1 MSIPLDI
8 NEQEIRERCAII
20 ISAATD
26 EAARMHHNFIG
37 TEHLY
42 NALTKIESGIAQRL
56 LIQAGFDPRHIR
68 NEIRRE
74 AGAGEDS
81 PDEEPPFTPRAYR
94 VLAMAVFHAD
104 DYHDEIVSDVHVL
117 LSLLQE
123 GEGVAM
129 RKLAGLGIS
138 LMNWIELVFDE
149 LAQLGESG
157 VTGERAMR
165 MIRDNSSAE
174 LVGSS
179 SSPDRIPSTPL
190 LDKYGR
196 DLTELARQGKLGPA
210 IGRDREIQQV
220 ARTLTR
226 NKKNN
231 PLLLGDAG
239 VGKTAVIEG
248 LAWTIING
256 TAPTTLL
263 GKRIVQIEIGTL
275 LAGTSLRGQF
285 EERLVGVV
293 EEAKITPG
301 IILFID
307 EIHTIVGAGDTIDSN
322 LDAANILKP
331 ALSRGEIICI
341 GATTH
346 EEYRKAIAQD
356 AALDRRFR
364 IIDINE
370 PSVEE
375 TLQIV
380 KTVQDSY
387 ARHHKVVIQEDALQA
402 AVSLS
407 SKYMINRR
415 QPDKS
420 LDLLD
425 EACAR
430 VVIQTSPDL
439 NESQIVTAESI
450 AEVVAEWTGIP
461 ISELTEDE
469 RLKYNR
475 MDQDLQAVV
484 VGQDHAVVAVA
495 DAIKTNRAGLS
506 DPNRPV
512 GVFLFLGPS
521 GVGKTELAKALAK
534 FLFGSEEVLLRFD
547 MSEFHDEHTVARLIG
562 SPPGYK
568 DSQRGGQLTE
578 ALRRK
583 PYSVV
588 LLDEVEK
595 AAPEVFDIFLQ
606 VFDEG
611 RLSDARGGTV
621 DARHAVWIMTSNIG
635 TAEIGRAVGFT
646 NGEAASYPDFTKELK
661 RFFRPEFLNRL
672 DEVIIFNTLN
682 PDVLDQILDIQLR
695 ELVLRLQKRQLKL
708 TLDRSA
714 RDLLIQQGYDPRN
727 GARLLRRTIERLLTR
742 PLSNLLLGHHYPVG
756 TTINV
761 RAESGALV
769 FEALRPTSP
778 MHPVTLSMPPDVA
791 SSVSQVTASLPA
803 QVPASVAAGHSQ
815 HSQSIDPKVTQA
827 SPLPPTLP
835 PEG

>member
-1 MSIPLDI
+1 MASPLDI
-8 NEQEIRERCAII
+8 SEPEIRERCATLLN
-20 ISAATD
+20 AAAD
-26 EAARMHHNFIG
+26 EAARLHHNFIG
-37 TEHLY
+37 TEHLF
-42 NALTKIESGIAQRL
+42 NALTKIDNGLTQRL
-56 LIQAGFDPRHIR
+56 LIGANFVPSHIR

-74 AGAGEDS
+74 VGAGDDDEPEED
-81 PDEEPPFTPRAYR
+81 PPFTPRAYR
-94 VLAMAVFHAD
+94 ILAIAVYYAD
-104 DYHDEIVSDVHVL
+104 DYGEDSVL
-117 LSLLQE
+117 EAHLLLALLEE
-123 GEGVAM
+123 GEGVAI
-129 RKLAGLGIS
+129 RKLRALGIS
-138 LMNWIELVFDE
+138 LSTWKESVTDE
-149 LAQLGESG
+149 LMRGSMPPLPLPTGDLSG
-157 VTGERAMR
+157 V
-165 MIRDNSSAE
+165 SS
-174 LVGSS
+174 GSEVEPRS
-179 SSPDRIPSTPL
+179 TRLPTPL

-196 DLTELARQGKLGPA
+196 DLTELARQGKIAPV
-210 IGRDREIQQV
+210 IGREREIKAV

-248 LAWTIING
+248 LAHSIVNG
-256 TAPTTLL
+256 TAPATLL
-263 GKRIVQIEIGTL
+263 GKRIIQIEIGTL

-293 EEAKITPG
+293 DEARNATG

-364 IIDINE
+364 TIDISE
-370 PSVEE
+370 PSPED
-375 TLQIV
+375 TLLILN
-380 KTVQDSY
+380 TVQDQY
-387 ARHHKVVIQEDALQA
+387 ARHHKVQISLDALQA
-402 AVSLS
+402 AVTLS
-407 SKYMINRR
+407 AKYIINRR
-415 QPDKS
+415 QPDKA

-430 VVIQTSPDL
+430 VVIHSQLPDD
-439 NESQIVTAESI
+439 SGPRMVTAESV
-450 AEVVAEWTGIP
+450 AEVLAEWTGIP
-461 ISELTEDE
+461 LAELTEDE
-469 RLKYNR
+469 RRKYQR
-475 MDQDLQAVV
+475 MDSYLKSMV
-484 VGQDHAVVAVA
+484 VGQDHAINAIS
-495 DAIKTNRAGLS
+495 DAIKTHRAGLS

-521 GVGKTELAKALAK
+521 GVGKTELAKALTR
-534 FLFGSEEVLLRFD
+534 FLFGSEDSLLRFD

-595 AAPEVFDIFLQ
+595 AAPEIFDVFLQ

-611 RLSDARGGTV
+611 RLTDARGTTA

-635 TAEIGRAVGFT
+635 TGEGGKSLGFQKET
-646 NGEAASYPDFTKELK
+646 FNSPDYQKAIR

-672 DEVIIFNTLN
+672 DETIIFNALTPQSLI
-682 PDVLDQILDIQLR
+682 DILDLHLRDLRTRLGKRGITLQL
-695 ELVLRLQKRQLKL
+695 
-708 TLDRSA
+708 DDSA
-714 RDLLIQQGYDPRN
+714 RNLILRQGYDPAN
-727 GARLLRRTIERLLTR
+727 GARPLRRAIERLLTR
-742 PLSNLLLGHHYPVG
+742 PLSHRILDNLYP
-756 TTINV
+756 
-761 RAESGALV
+761 SGSTLILQAKDDGLT
-769 FEALRPTSP
+769 FEIRQNPA
-778 MHPVTLSMPPDVA
+778 A
-791 SSVSQVTASLPA
+791 SEA
-803 QVPASVAAGHSQ
+803 
-815 HSQSIDPKVTQA
+815 
-827 SPLPPTLP
+827 
-835 PEG
+835 